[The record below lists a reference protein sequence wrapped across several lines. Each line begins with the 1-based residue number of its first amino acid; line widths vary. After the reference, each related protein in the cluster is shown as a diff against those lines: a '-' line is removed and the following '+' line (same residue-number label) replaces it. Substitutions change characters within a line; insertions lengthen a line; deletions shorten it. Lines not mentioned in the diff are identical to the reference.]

1 MKAIIVDDEHLARE
15 IIKKYLSNHD
25 DIEIIAECSN
35 GFDAIKEITEKK
47 PDLVFLDIQMPK
59 LNGFEMLELLDEQ
72 PAIIFTTAFDNYAIK
87 AFEVNAVDY
96 LLKPFSE
103 ERFNEALNKVVER
116 IQQKS
121 IDKEKV
127 DKLIEH
133 KDKQTELL
141 ERVVVKDGSKIT
153 IIPVETLK
161 WIEAQDD
168 YVKIH
173 SEGGRFMKKKTMKF
187 FEDHL
192 DPNMFIRIHRSSI
205 ININSI
211 KQMELYEKDSYRVI
225 TKDDIKLPV
234 SKTGLQKLKAI
245 L

>member
-15 IIKKYLSNHD
+15 IIKKYLANNN

-35 GFDAIKEITEKK
+35 GFDAVKEISEKK

-59 LNGFEMLELLDEQ
+59 LNGFEMLELLDDP
-72 PAIIFTTAFDNYAIK
+72 PAIVFTTAYDNYAIK

-116 IQQKS
+116 IKQKNF
-121 IDKEKV
+121 DKSNVE
-127 DKLIEH
+127 KLIDDHQKEI
-133 KDKQTELL
+133 L
-141 ERVVVKDGSKIT
+141 ERIVVKDGPKIT
-153 IIPVETLK
+153 IIPVDTLK

-205 ININSI
+205 ININFI

-225 TKDDIKLPV
+225 LKDETKLPV
-234 SKTGLQKLKAI
+234 SKTGLQKLKGI

>member
-15 IIKKYLSNHD
+15 IVKKYLEKHPQ
-25 DIEIIAECSN
+25 IEIVAECSN
-35 GFDAIKEITEKK
+35 GFDAVKEITTQK
-47 PDLVFLDIQMPK
+47 PDLIFLDIQMPK
-59 LNGFEMLELLDEQ
+59 LNGFEMLELLDEH
-72 PAIIFTTAFDNYAIK
+72 PSVVFTTAFDDYAIK

-103 ERFNEALNKVVER
+103 QRFNEALEKVIER
-116 IQQKS
+116 INKKS
-121 IDKEKV
+121 SDEEKIT
-127 DKLIEH
+127 KLLSH
-133 KDKQTELL
+133 KDALTETL
-141 ERVVVKDGSKIT
+141 ERIVVKDGSKIT
-153 IIPVETLK
+153 IIPVETLR

-173 SEGGRFMKKKTMKF
+173 SEGGKFMKKKTMKF
-187 FEDHL
+187 FEDRL

-225 TKDDIKLPV
+225 MKDETKLPV
-234 SKTGLQKLKAI
+234 SKTGLQKLKEI

>member
-15 IIKKYLSNHD
+15 IIKKYLTNNHD
-25 DIEIIAECSN
+25 IEVAAECSN

-47 PDLVFLDIQMPK
+47 PDLIFLDIQMPK
-59 LNGFEMLELLDEQ
+59 LNGFEMLELLDEK

-103 ERFNEALNKVVER
+103 ERFNEALTKVVER
-116 IQQKS
+116 IQKRNFN
-121 IDKEKV
+121 KENV
-127 DKLIEH
+127 DKLIE
-133 KDKQTELL
+133 DQQQELL
-141 ERVVVKDGSKIT
+141 ERIVVKDGPKIT

-161 WIEAQDD
+161 WLEAQDD
-168 YVKIH
+168 YVRIH

-192 DPNMFIRIHRSSI
+192 DPNLFIRIHRSSI
-205 ININSI
+205 INVNTI

-225 TKDDIKLPV
+225 LKDDTKLPV
-234 SKTGLQKLKAI
+234 SKTGLQKLKEI

>member
-1 MKAIIVDDEHLARE
+1 MKAVIVDDEHLARE
-15 IIKKYLSNHD
+15 IIKKYLSDKD
-25 DIEIIAECSN
+25 DIEVVAECSN
-35 GFDAIKEITEKK
+35 GFDAVKEITEKK

-59 LNGFEMLELLDEQ
+59 LNGFEMLELLDEH

-116 IQQKS
+116 IQK
-121 IDKEKV
+121 KVYENENV
-127 DKLIEH
+127 DKLIE
-133 KDKQTELL
+133 DQLPELL
-141 ERVVVKDGSKIT
+141 ERIVVKDGSKIT

-161 WIEAQDD
+161 WLEAQDD
-168 YVKIH
+168 YVRIH

-192 DPNMFIRIHRSSI
+192 NSNMFIRIHRSSI
-205 ININSI
+205 ININFI

-225 TKDDIKLPV
+225 LKDETKLSV
-234 SKTGLQKLKAI
+234 SKTGLQRLKEI

>member
-1 MKAIIVDDEHLARE
+1 MKAVIVDDEHLARE
-15 IIKKYLSNHD
+15 IIKKYLSYKD
-25 DIEIIAECSN
+25 DIEVVAECSN
-35 GFDAIKEITEKK
+35 GFDAVKEITEKK

-59 LNGFEMLELLDEQ
+59 LNGFEMLELLDEH

-116 IQQKS
+116 IQK
-121 IDKEKV
+121 KVYENENV
-127 DKLIEH
+127 DKLIE
-133 KDKQTELL
+133 DQLPELL
-141 ERVVVKDGSKIT
+141 ERIVVKDGSKIT

-161 WIEAQDD
+161 WLEAQDD
-168 YVKIH
+168 YVRIH

-192 DPNMFIRIHRSSI
+192 NNNMFIRIHRSSI
-205 ININSI
+205 ININFI

-225 TKDDIKLPV
+225 LKDETKLSV
-234 SKTGLQKLKAI
+234 SKTGLQRLKEI

>member
-15 IIKKYLSNHD
+15 IIKKYLANNN

-35 GFDAIKEITEKK
+35 GFDAVKEISEKK

-59 LNGFEMLELLDEQ
+59 LNGFEMLELLDDP
-72 PAIIFTTAFDNYAIK
+72 PAIVFTTAYDNYAIK

-116 IQQKS
+116 IKQKNF
-121 IDKEKV
+121 DKSNVE
-127 DKLIEH
+127 KLIDDHQKEI
-133 KDKQTELL
+133 L
-141 ERVVVKDGSKIT
+141 ERIVVKDGPKIT
-153 IIPVETLK
+153 IIPVDTLK
-161 WIEAQDD
+161 WTEAQDD

-205 ININSI
+205 ININFI

-225 TKDDIKLPV
+225 LKDETKLPV
-234 SKTGLQKLKAI
+234 SKTGLQKLKGI

>member
-1 MKAIIVDDEHLARE
+1 MKAVIIDDEHLARE
-15 IIKKYLSNHD
+15 IIKKYLSDKD
-25 DIEIIAECSN
+25 DIEVVAECSN
-35 GFDAIKEITEKK
+35 GFDAVKEITEKK

-59 LNGFEMLELLDEQ
+59 LNGFEMLELLDEH

-116 IQQKS
+116 IQK
-121 IDKEKV
+121 KVYENENV
-127 DKLIEH
+127 DKLIE
-133 KDKQTELL
+133 DQLPELL
-141 ERVVVKDGSKIT
+141 ERIVVKDGSKIT

-161 WIEAQDD
+161 WLEAQDD
-168 YVKIH
+168 YVRIH

-192 DPNMFIRIHRSSI
+192 NNNMFIRIHRSSI
-205 ININSI
+205 ININFI

-225 TKDDIKLPV
+225 LKDETKLSV
-234 SKTGLQKLKAI
+234 SKTGLQRLKEI

>member
-1 MKAIIVDDEHLARE
+1 MKAVIVDDEHLARE
-15 IIKKYLSNHD
+15 IIKKYLSDKD
-25 DIEIIAECSN
+25 DIEVVAECSN
-35 GFDAIKEITEKK
+35 GFDAVKEITEKK

-59 LNGFEMLELLDEQ
+59 LNGFEMLELLDEH

-103 ERFNEALNKVVER
+103 ERFKEALNKVVER
-116 IQQKS
+116 IQK
-121 IDKEKV
+121 KVYENENV
-127 DKLIEH
+127 DKLIE
-133 KDKQTELL
+133 DQLPELL
-141 ERVVVKDGSKIT
+141 ERIVVKDGSKIT

-161 WIEAQDD
+161 WLEAQDD
-168 YVKIH
+168 YVRIH

-192 DPNMFIRIHRSSI
+192 NNNMFIRIHRSSI
-205 ININSI
+205 ININFI

-225 TKDDIKLPV
+225 LKDETKLSV
-234 SKTGLQKLKAI
+234 SKTGLQRLKEI

>member
-15 IIKKYLSNHD
+15 IVKKYLSAYD
-25 DIEIIAECSN
+25 DIEILAECSN
-35 GFDAIKEITEKK
+35 GFDAVKEITDKK

-59 LNGFEMLELLDEQ
+59 LNGFEMLELLDEH
-72 PAIIFTTAFDNYAIK
+72 PAIVFTTAYDNYAIK

-103 ERFNEALNKVVER
+103 ERFNEALNKVVQR
-116 IQQKS
+116 IQQQNYNH
-121 IDKEKV
+121 ENV
-127 DKLIEH
+127 DKLIE
-133 KDKQTELL
+133 DQQPEML
-141 ERVVVKDGSKIT
+141 ERIVVKDGQKIS
-153 IIPVETLK
+153 IIPVDTLK
-161 WIEAQDD
+161 WLEAQDD

-173 SEGGRFMKKKTMKF
+173 SEGGKFMKKKTMQF

-192 DPNMFIRIHRSSI
+192 DNNMFIRIHRSSI
-205 ININSI
+205 ININFI

-225 TKDDIKLPV
+225 LKDDTKLSV
-234 SKTGLQKLKAI
+234 SKTGLQKLKGI